1 MALSDAI
8 DQYVTAF
15 AGMTG
20 MQRVYSDP
28 PEAMTEFPCGIVYV
42 QSGEMNVVAGRAIN
56 IHNIILEIHHS
67 RQILPEAIDAAK
79 VWPERVQYEL
89 YTEMLAD
96 QFGSYVAAISW
107 PVTYD
112 ALALGYGGETH
123 YGLRFRIPTKI
134 ITDPAA

>member
-15 AGMTG
+15 GEMTD
-20 MQRVYSDP
+20 MQRVYADP
-28 PEAMTEFPCGIVYV
+28 PEAMTEFPCAIVYV
-42 QSGEMNVVAGRAIN
+42 QSGELNVTAGRAIN

-79 VWPERVQYEL
+79 VWPERVQKEL
-89 YTEMLAD
+89 HTEMLSD
-96 QFGSYVAAISW
+96 QFGGYVAAVVW

-112 ALALGYGGETH
+112 ALALGYATETH
-123 YGLRFRIPTKI
+123 YGMRFRIPTKI